1 MKKRG
6 LGRRLEELLAGS
18 NKTVGIDNI
27 TSAAINAG
35 STPNTE
41 AEERTESDG
50 EVKGDASLRMMPID
64 RIQPG
69 RYQPRKVFQDEA
81 LQELADSIKSQGV
94 IQPVVLRP
102 SGSGYELVAG
112 ERRWRAAQIAGLHEI
127 PAVVQNIN
135 DDAAIAM
142 GLIENIQRED
152 LNPIEEAEALQ
163 RLIDEFDMSH
173 LETAEVIGRSRTSVT
188 NLLRLLKL
196 NTDVR
201 TLLEHGDIDAGH
213 AKVLLALEG
222 IAQSEAARAVVDK
235 SMTVREAES
244 YIRNLQQPSVKTQQP
259 LDPNIQSLQ
268 TELSDRLGAKVQIKQ
283 SAKGK
288 GKLIIS
294 YSSHDELEGV
304 MERIK

>member
-18 NKTVGIDNI
+18 NKTVGIDSV
-27 TSAAINAG
+27 TSTAINLSSENA
-35 STPNTE
+35 SDNE
-41 AEERTESDG
+41 A
-50 EVKGDASLRMMPID
+50 ASAQQHGVGLRLMPID

-69 RYQPRKVFQDEA
+69 RYQPRKVFQDDA
-81 LQELADSIKSQGV
+81 LQELAESIKAQGV

-102 SGSGYELVAG
+102 SGKGYELIAG
-112 ERRWRAAQIAGLHEI
+112 ERRWRAAQIAGLHDI
-127 PAVVQNIN
+127 PAIVQEIS

-152 LNPIEEAEALQ
+152 LNPIEEAVALQ
-163 RLIDEFDMSH
+163 RLIDEFEMSH
-173 LETAEVIGRSRTSVT
+173 LNVAEAIGRSRTSVT

-196 NTDVR
+196 NPDVR

-213 AKVLLALEG
+213 AKALLALEG
-222 IAQSEAARAVVDK
+222 LSQSDAARAVVDK
-235 SMTVREAES
+235 GMTVRETES
-244 YIRNLQQPSVKTQQP
+244 YIRKLQQPKVNTSQP
-259 LDPNIQSLQ
+259 VDPNIQSLQ
-268 TELSDRLGAKVQIKQ
+268 NELSDRLGAKIQIKQ

-294 YSSHDELEGV
+294 YNSNDELEGII
-304 MERIK
+304 EKIH